1 MKIKNLLFCTLFFC
15 CTLGIN
21 SLKAQLVEKASITAN
36 EANFKMISPNS
47 YLMEIAGPNNYY
59 FKQQI
64 EHTKNISLSNVNKDG
79 KKFSDGTYKMQ
90 VTPIVT
96 LSETIRL
103 ELAALRKEND
113 QEKIAA
119 YRLAHELPSTV
130 NVYNISFS
138 IRNGQFVSPDERE
151 VNGVNLSKMA
161 SISWEQE
168 QDHPVLYASL
178 NDVNLEHGKPVWASN
193 ALPFATDNTSMFE
206 DDQQFLDDV
215 IVNGSICVG
224 QDCNNGE
231 NFGFDTGRY
240 KENNLRI
247 HFDDTSNSA
256 SFPSNDWR
264 ISINDS
270 SNGGASYFAVEDAT
284 AGNVPFR
291 IEAGAGA
298 NALHVDASGGN
309 IGLGTATPVVE
320 LHVVDGD
327 SPTMR
332 LEQNGSSGFTAQ
344 TWDLAANETNFFIRD
359 VTNGSKL
366 PFRIRPNAPT
376 SSIDIAASGNVG
388 MGTQSPDAPL
398 DIERSS
404 NPKLRL
410 TNTQATT
417 GNTWE
422 LISADNSGRLNITN
436 VTNGITPVKIDDLA
450 NNNLLKIGL
459 NGSPD
464 RIDITGVLFINGI
477 DNSNPDFVFEPD
489 YNLESIEEHASFMW
503 KHKHLPA
510 VGRGVIGD
518 DGKAMINVANRSQG
532 VLEELEKAHLYIEQ
546 LYKRI
551 NIEKESRLE
560 VNNKQQQTINQQAE
574 EIANLKAQ
582 LIKMETL
589 ETQLAELIQM
599 VSALNKTHNSSDSSD
614 KAVGEK
620 E

>member
-1 MKIKNLLFCTLFFC
+1 MKVKNLLFCTMVFC
-15 CTLGIN
+15 CTIGIQPLN
-21 SLKAQLVEKASITAN
+21 AQLVEKASITAN

-59 FKQQI
+59 FKQQV
-64 EHTKNISLSNVNKDG
+64 EYTTNISLSNVDMNG

-90 VTPIVT
+90 VTPILT

-103 ELAALRKEND
+103 ELAALRNEND

-119 YRLAHELPSTV
+119 YRLAHELPATV

-138 IRNGQFVSPDERE
+138 IRDGKFVSPDQQE
-151 VNGVNLSKMA
+151 VKGVNLPKM
-161 SISWEQE
+161 SSLQWEQ

-178 NDVNLEHGKPVWASN
+178 NNVGMEYSKPVYTST
-193 ALPFATDNTSMFE
+193 ALPSIGDNTSMFE

-215 IVNGSICVG
+215 IVVGSICVG

-247 HFDDTSNSA
+247 HFDDTSTSA
-256 SFPSNDWR
+256 SFPKNDWR

-270 SNGGASYFAVEDAT
+270 SNGGSSYFAVEDAT

-309 IGLGTATPVVE
+309 VGLGTATPVVE

-332 LEQNGSSGFTAQ
+332 LEQNGASGFTPQ
-344 TWDLAANETNFFIRD
+344 TWDLAGNETNFFVRD

-366 PFRIRPNAPT
+366 PFRIRPSAPT
-376 SSIDIAASGNVG
+376 SSIDIAANGNVG
-388 MGTQSPDAPL
+388 LGTQSPDAPL

-410 TNTQATT
+410 TNTQTGT

-422 LISADNSGRLNITN
+422 LISADDSGRLNFTN
-436 VTNGITPVKIDDLA
+436 VTNGKTPVKIDDMA
-450 NNNLLKIGL
+450 NNNLLKLGL
-459 NGSPD
+459 DGSPN
-464 RIDITGVLFINGI
+464 RVDITGVLFINNI
-477 DNSNPDFVFEPD
+477 DNSNPDYVFEPD
-489 YNLESIEEHASFMW
+489 YKLESIEEHASYMW
-503 KHKHLPA
+503 KNKHLPA
-510 VGRGVIGD
+510 VGSGVNGEN
-518 DGKAMINVANRSQG
+518 GKAMINVANRSQG

-546 LYKRI
+546 LHKRI
-551 NIEKESRLE
+551 NNEKESRLD
-560 VNNKQQQTINQQAE
+560 VNNKQQQNIDQQAE
-574 EIANLKAQ
+574 EITNLKAQ
-582 LIKMETL
+582 LTKM
-589 ETQLAELIQM
+589 ETQLAELIQL
-599 VSALNKTHNSSDSSD
+599 VSALDKTNDSSYSSD